1 MWSGAA
7 LVQLTAYYL
16 NIQSVTSE
24 LLSFGL
30 TSQDV
35 NNILLSG
42 RYDQNI
48 LDYISENRLASM
60 YFDYN
65 AVMVG
70 ASGAIYGVVVAFAFY
85 FQIQS

>member
-1 MWSGAA
+1 MSGGIINSFFFYFSCGVGAA

-35 NNILLSG
+35 NNILYLE
-42 RYDQNI
+42 DI
-48 LDYISENRLASM
+48 VKI
-60 YFDYN
+60 F
-65 AVMVG
+65 
-70 ASGAIYGVVVAFAFY
+70 
-85 FQIQS
+85 